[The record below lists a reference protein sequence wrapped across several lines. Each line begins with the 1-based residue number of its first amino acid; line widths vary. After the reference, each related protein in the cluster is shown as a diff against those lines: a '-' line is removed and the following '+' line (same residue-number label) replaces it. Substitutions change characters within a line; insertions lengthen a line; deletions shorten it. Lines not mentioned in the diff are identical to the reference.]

1 MVPETESQPSQEY
14 VDSLQR
20 LKDTL
25 SELECKQQSIAGGLS
40 EPSKVE
46 KALQQAKV
54 TLNLRAAARKLLFRL
69 LSSSFLLPSFRWG
82 SENVT
87 RREVGQGVVCGSGLW
102 GLLAESWVTTGC

>member
-1 MVPETESQPSQEY
+1 MMPEAESQPSQEY

-25 SELECKQQSIAGGLS
+25 SELESKQQSIAGGLG

-54 TLNLRAAARKLLFRL
+54 TLTCALQRGSRFSGSCHPPFSCRVFSGVTKRL
-69 LSSSFLLPSFRWG
+69 LGGKSAR
-82 SENVT
+82 
-87 RREVGQGVVCGSGLW
+87 
-102 GLLAESWVTTGC
+102 